1 MVIYGIIGFPLTHS
15 FSKQYFSNKIEKEGI
30 TGAEY
35 HTFPLTSINE
45 FPDLIKNGPLIRGLS
60 VTIPYKEKVLQF
72 INHFSNEVIEIG
84 ATNCISIKD
93 GKLTAYNTDI
103 IGFEKSF
110 VKKLLSNHTKALVL
124 GTGGASKAV
133 QFVLKKIG
141 IQFLVVS
148 RNISEHKKFIQ
159 YSQVTKEIM
168 DTYSIIINATPLGMS
183 PLELTCPPFLMHQL
197 PPNIIYTILYIS
209 PKRLCFCKKA
219 SYRELQ

>member
-1 MVIYGIIGFPLTHS
+1 M
-15 FSKQYFSNKIEKEGI
+15 
-30 TGAEY
+30 
-35 HTFPLTSINE
+35 
-45 FPDLIKNGPLIRGLS
+45 
-60 VTIPYKEKVLQF
+60 
-72 INHFSNEVIEIG
+72 IEIG

-183 PLELTCPPFLMHQL
+183 PLELTCPPIPYASITPQHYLYDLVYKPEKTLFLQ
-197 PPNIIYTILYIS
+197 
-209 PKRLCFCKKA
+209 KG
-219 SYRELQ
+219 ELQGATIENGYEMLLIQAEENWKRWNEG